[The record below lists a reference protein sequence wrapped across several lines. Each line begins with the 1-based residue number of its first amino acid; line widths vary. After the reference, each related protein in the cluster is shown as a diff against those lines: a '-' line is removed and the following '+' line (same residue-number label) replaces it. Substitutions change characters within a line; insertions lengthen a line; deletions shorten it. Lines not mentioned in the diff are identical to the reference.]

1 MSVQLDGIV
10 LPRAGRVDVAIHV
23 SADIQITAST
33 ARRRVSRLVIS
44 EIGNLLYGGEP
55 TLSVGERLRW
65 RVPILLAYPD
75 TGPLGSVG
83 DLDVDVETGEVL
95 ATPDH
100 LAEIKAYAQ
109 LVAQRATARPA

>member
-1 MSVQLDGIV
+1 MSVQLDGLV
-10 LPRAGRVDVAIHV
+10 LPRSGRVDVDIHV
-23 SADIQITAST
+23 SADIQVSAST
-33 ARRRVSRLVIS
+33 AQRRVSRLVIG

-55 TLSVGERLRW
+55 TLIVGERLRW
-65 RVPILLAYPD
+65 HVPIMLAYPD

-95 ATPDH
+95 ATPEH

-109 LVAQRATARPA
+109 LIAQRAAARAD